1 MFWHRAAKGS
11 GACAEDAALRYLK
24 KQNMSLLARNFQP
37 AGRGMADL
45 DLVMQ
50 ERDGTVVFV
59 EVRLRTHTGFG
70 GAGESISAQKQ
81 RRLIQAARYFL
92 MRYRTVPATR
102 YDVVA
107 FEDEAL
113 TQPLWLR
120 SAFEVRDNG

>member
-1 MFWHRAAKGS
+1 
-11 GACAEDAALRYLK
+11 
-24 KQNMSLLARNFQP
+24 
-37 AGRGMADL
+37 
-45 DLVMQ
+45 MQ

-59 EVRLRTHTGFG
+59 EVRLRTHTGFC

-92 MRYRTVPATR
+92 MRYRTVPAAR
-102 YDVVA
+102 FDVVA